1 MRPARSTAL
10 WILLLAIAGCDSGSD
25 PEREPAADRE
35 RDRGQ
40 LPSGKEG
47 RGLRSYEGRVIRGW
61 LLALNRGNYGEA
73 AYYFARG
80 ALIDQGE
87 PFRLESETAA
97 RTFNAGLP
105 CRADLVRLEDEGRT
119 VLASFALRPGP
130 GGPCAGRVR
139 VRYTI
144 RKGKF
149 TEWRQLEQQE
159 PPAGE
164 TI

>member
-1 MRPARSTAL
+1 M
-10 WILLLAIAGCDSGSD
+10 
-25 PEREPAADRE
+25 
-35 RDRGQ
+35 
-40 LPSGKEG
+40 
-47 RGLRSYEGRVIRGW
+47 
-61 LLALNRGNYGEA
+61 
-73 AYYFARG
+73 
-80 ALIDQGE
+80 
-87 PFRLESETAA
+87 
-97 RTFNAGLP
+97 
-105 CRADLVRLEDEGRT
+105 
-119 VLASFALRPGP
+119 LASFALRPGP